1 MILLWNSAAMTVEV
15 EMIVDDRPPITL
27 EWQADRS
34 LARDMLSYL
43 RDQLAAHDKTLQD
56 LEGIGV
62 FLGPGSYTGL
72 RIGMTVLNT
81 LAVDRQIPIVGATGD
96 DWRSTVLQRL
106 QAGENDQLVLPEYGA
121 AALTTKPR
129 K

>member
-1 MILLWNSAAMTVEV
+1 MILLWNSAAMTVEAQLV
-15 EMIVDDRPPITL
+15 TSDQPPIVL
-27 EWQADRS
+27 EWQADRN
-34 LARDMLSYL
+34 LARDMLGYL
-43 RDQLAAHDKTLQD
+43 RDQLAMHGKTLQE

-81 LAVDRQIPIVGATGD
+81 LAVDQQIPIVGATGD
-96 DWRSTVLQRL
+96 DWQSVTLSRL
-106 QAGENDQLVLPEYGA
+106 RAGENDQLVLPEYGA
-121 AALTTKPR
+121 AVLTTKPR